1 MRKNNI
7 IFGVILVFIGL
18 FILLNNLD
26 IIRWSIIE
34 VALDL
39 WPLVLIAVGASIVFN
54 KNRVAS
60 ILIWVG
66 FLVIIV
72 AYGFYLQYSQYQL
85 PANNNP
91 DISYELES
99 NIKTASLELDLSGV
113 DLKIGSS
120 NTDLLDGY
128 IGNPR
133 VDKKID
139 YTNGGERAK
148 IVFKENVSRVNL
160 VRNKGYNSNFYLS
173 NNITWD
179 IDGDIGAV
187 DGDIDLR
194 NLKVNNLDLDFGAG
208 DINLLLGSNVDNL
221 NIDLEAGATN
231 IDIVVPEDLGV
242 KVKLDGGLKQSNL
255 KELNWNLVNDWYISP
270 NYDAAL
276 SKASINVDMGV
287 GNFELK
293 VE

>member
-85 PANNNP
+85 PANNKP